1 MMGGEDFR
9 NKGRGQRYQIVL
21 FIDFFIAINYTR
33 QDFIVRLVGDG
44 DIGSYNRN
52 EM

>member
-9 NKGRGQRYQIVL
+9 NKGRGQRHQTVL
-21 FIDFFIAINYTR
+21 STDFFIAINYTR
-33 QDFIVRLVGDG
+33 QDLTARLAGDG
-44 DIGSYNRN
+44 DTGSHNRN